1 MTAVQT
7 DNAIAANR
15 FGLGARPGDL
25 DTIGT
30 KPKEWLLKQIDA
42 PAERYDALD
51 ALPHSSVT
59 LQQVQDVRRNR
70 RADYGKTVREHYAR
84 QVLARY
90 QLAAS
95 TDQPF
100 RERLVHFWS
109 NHFAVSADKQP
120 MPSVATLYE
129 HEAIRPNVTGRF
141 VDLLLAA
148 ERHPAMI
155 MYLDNQR
162 SMGANSRTV
171 KRRQART
178 DQELGLNENLAREI
192 LELHTLGVDGGYTQD
207 DVTIFAEAI
216 TGWSVG
222 NAGDDA
228 GQYEF
233 RRTLHEPG
241 KKTLLGKTYAQDGE
255 EQGVAILKDLAA
267 SPATARFLAHKLARH
282 FVSDKPSPSLV
293 DRLAKAYLDNDGAL
307 PAVYSTL
314 IEADE
319 SWAEPYAKYK
329 TPHEYVVS
337 SLRAFDHVP
346 NDRRRLLRWLEFL
359 GQIPFRPESPAG
371 WPDTADE
378 WGASDALL
386 KRITWADTVG
396 KISGQG
402 VRAAELGDA
411 VLGAAFTQSESRK
424 AVTRAES
431 ASQSM
436 TLLLASPEF
445 QRR

>member
-1 MTAVQT
+1 MQT

-15 FGLGARPGDL
+15 FGLGAKPGDL
-25 DTIGT
+25 ESIGDE
-30 KPKEWLLKQIDA
+30 PKGWLLAQIDA
-42 PAERYDALD
+42 PAEQHDVFNS
-51 ALPHSSVT
+51 LPHSSAT
-59 LQQVQDVRRNR
+59 LREVQELRR
-70 RADYGKTVREHYAR
+70 DKSEQFGKMVREHYTR

-90 QLAAS
+90 QLATS
-95 TDQPF
+95 TDMPF

-120 MPSVATLYE
+120 LPSIAAMYE

-162 SMGANSRTV
+162 SMGPNSRAV

-192 LELHTLGVDGGYTQD
+192 LELHTLGVDGGYTQN
-207 DVTIFAEAI
+207 DVTVFAKAI

-222 NAGDDA
+222 NKGGSAGR
-228 GQYEF
+228 YEF
-233 RRTLHEPG
+233 RRAIHEPG
-241 KKTLLGKTYAQDGE
+241 KKKVLGTSYAQDGE
-255 EQGVAILKDLAA
+255 AQGVAILEDLAA
-267 SPATARFLAHKLARH
+267 SPVTAKFLANKLARH
-282 FVSDKPSPSLV
+282 FVSDQPPAALV
-293 DRLAKAYLDNDGAL
+293 DKLAKAYLDNDGAL
-307 PAVYSTL
+307 SAVYATL
-314 IEADE
+314 VEADE
-319 SWAEPYAKYK
+319 SWADPYAKYK
-329 TPHEYVVS
+329 TPHDYVVS
-337 SLRAFDHVP
+337 TMRAFDYVP
-346 NDRRRLLRWLEFL
+346 NDRRRLFVWLEFL

-396 KISGQG
+396 RFGGRRS
-402 VRAAELGDA
+402 RAAELGDA
-411 VLGAAFTQSESRK
+411 VLGPSFTESESRK
-424 AVTRAES
+424 AVARAES
-431 ASQSM
+431 PAQSM